1 MIDKN
6 YLEEFV
12 AGVAGDLSKRL
23 VDTFVE
29 GHRDPATRPID
40 LVTRLKEQ
48 MEQALHRVIDAPD

>member
-1 MIDKN
+1 MTDKN

-23 VDTFVE
+23 VETFVE
-29 GHRDPATRPID
+29 GHRDPAAKPID

-48 MEQALHRVIDAPD
+48 MEQALHRASDAPD